1 MKAVQRWMCEYC
13 HLLFTSEE
21 ECRNC
26 EARHVKVEKMW
37 PEYKEGEKHP
47 RIINV
52 RFGDG
57 SVRRYLDED
66 YI

>member
-1 MKAVQRWMCEYC
+1 MKAVQRYECDCC
-13 HLLFTSEE
+13 HTLYTTEE

-26 EARHVKVEKMW
+26 ESQHIKVEKVK

-52 RFGDG
+52 RFEDG
-57 SVRRYLDED
+57 SVHRYLDED